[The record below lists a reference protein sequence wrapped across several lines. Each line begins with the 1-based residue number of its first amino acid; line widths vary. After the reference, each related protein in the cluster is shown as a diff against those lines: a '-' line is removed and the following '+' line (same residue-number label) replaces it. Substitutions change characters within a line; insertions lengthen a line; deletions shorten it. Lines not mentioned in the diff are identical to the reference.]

1 LTWTSAWAFDVGV
14 VGDGDVAVSAAN
26 IPDRTSGG
34 WYKIVPRSGER
45 HLGRRSMQELFEAIR
60 EACSRATWSKAVE
73 LTRSANIVGEQADAA
88 HVVLKVAAAGSVVS
102 RTVTLYLE
110 DEDWSCDCSSQADV
124 CEHVAA
130 AAIAWRKAAQSGEG
144 LPKASGHLA
153 SIRYLFARDSGA
165 LSFAR
170 AFVQGEKEEVF
181 EASLSAIQ
189 AGRIQGPR
197 FVASSTDLEVDLILG
212 MRLNGVLPREVLAQ
226 ILDKLADAADARLDG
241 APVKTSRER
250 AVLHGRLADQGMG
263 FRLFVEQDPSVTEVF
278 SNGVVLCGDTLR
290 AVGES
295 KLTGRE
301 LAELRAGVYYPPE
314 RVVELAT
321 QVLPSLQERI
331 PFEVRTRKLPRGS
344 TAQARLQLEV
354 SREGDALSIL
364 PTLVYGDPPVARV
377 DAGNLVL
384 LGDRM
389 PARDELAEER
399 LARQLQSQLGLIP
412 GHRERFEGDAGVAFA
427 RKLAAFRGASIRGDA
442 HQSFFLAP
450 ALAPKL
456 AIVGAGFELTFE
468 SLDEREG
475 PRAARAADP
484 RAVLRAFRSGASL
497 APLLDGGFAPIPK
510 DWLARFGDRIADLL
524 AAKEARGEL
533 PASALPDLARL
544 CEALDQPPPPAF
556 EALKPL
562 FQEFEKLPPPPL
574 PEDLS
579 AALRTY
585 QSQGVAWLAFLRRA
599 GLGALLA
606 DDMGLGK
613 TLQALCA
620 LEGPSLVVA
629 PTSVVHNWAAEA
641 ARFRPSLKVSLYHG
655 PDRALDAKA
664 DLTVT
669 SYALLRLDVEKLAP
683 VAWNAVALDEAQ
695 AIKNPDSQVAR
706 AAYRLKARWRMALTG
721 TPVENRLD
729 ELWSQLHFLNP
740 GLLGGRS
747 DFEDRYAKP
756 IAEGAPGAAAKL
768 RERLRPFV
776 LRRLKRDVAP
786 ELPPRT
792 EVVEH
797 CELTQEER
805 AVYEAI
811 RAATREEIVSRLRA
825 GGSVLAALEA
835 LLRLRQACC
844 HVGLVPGQSAET
856 SSKVELLLENLE
868 EAAADGHKALVFS
881 QWTSLL
887 DRIEPRLKSAG
898 LPFARLDGSTRDRPA
913 VVASF
918 QDEKGP
924 PVMLISLKAGGAGL
938 NLTAADHVFL
948 VDPWWNP
955 AVEDQA
961 ADRAHRIGQER
972 PVFVHRLVA
981 LGTVEERILALQGE
995 KRALAEAALS
1005 GAERAAALTR
1015 EDLLGLLE

>member
-1 LTWTSAWAFDVGV
+1 
-14 VGDGDVAVSAAN
+14 
-26 IPDRTSGG
+26 
-34 WYKIVPRSGER
+34 
-45 HLGRRSMQELFEAIR
+45 MQELFEAIR
-60 EACSRATWSKAVE
+60 QSCSRSTWSKAVE
-73 LTRSANIVGEQADAA
+73 LTRSANIIGERADAS
-88 HVVLKVAAAGSVVS
+88 HVVLKVVAAGQVVS

-110 DEDWSCDCSSQADV
+110 DEDWSCDCASQADV

-130 AAIAWRKAAQSGEG
+130 AAIAWRKAVQSGQG
-144 LPKASGHLA
+144 LPKASA
-153 SIRYLFARDSGA
+153 RVAQVRYVFARTSGA
-165 LSFAR
+165 LAFAR
-170 AFVQGEKEEVF
+170 AFVFRTPEGEREEIF
-181 EASLSAIQ
+181 EVNLSAIQ
-189 AGRIQGPR
+189 AGRVNGPQ
-197 FVASSTDLEVDLILG
+197 FVASSTDLEVELILG
-212 MRLNGVLPREVLAQ
+212 MRSNGVLPREVLAQ
-226 ILDKLADAADARLDG
+226 ILDKLADAPDVRLG
-241 APVKTSRER
+241 GVPVKVSRER
-250 AVLHGRLADQGMG
+250 VVLHGRLVDQGAG
-263 FRLFVEQDPSVTEVF
+263 FRLYVEQDPQVTEVF

-301 LAELRAGVYYPPE
+301 LEELKAGVCFGPE

-321 QVLPSLQERI
+321 QILPSLRERI
-331 PFEVRTRKLPRGS
+331 PFEVRTRRLPRGS
-344 TAQARLQLEV
+344 TARPRIELAV
-354 SREGDALSIL
+354 SREGDALSVL
-364 PTLVYGDPPVARV
+364 ATLVYGDPPVARV
-377 DAGNLVL
+377 DSGNLVL
-384 LGDRM
+384 LADQM
-389 PARDELAEER
+389 PVRDELGEGRLER
-399 LARQLQSQLGLIP
+399 ALQSQLGLVP
-412 GHRERFEGDAGVAFA
+412 GHRERFEGEAGVAIA
-427 RKLAAFRGASIRGDA
+427 QRLEAFKGALIRGDA
-442 HQSFFLAP
+442 QKAFFVAP
-450 ALAPKL
+450 ALAPGL
-456 AIVGAGFELTFE
+456 RVMGDRFELTFE
-468 SLDEREG
+468 SLDEHGGKSTRRSAN
-475 PRAARAADP
+475 PA
-484 RAVLRAFRSGASL
+484 AVLRAFRAGSSL
-497 APLLDGGFAPIPK
+497 VALTEGGFAQIPR
-510 DWLARFGDRIADLL
+510 DWLARFGDRVADLL

-544 CEALDQPPPPAF
+544 CEALGEPAPPAF

-562 FQEFEKLPPPPL
+562 LEGFDRLPAPEL
-574 PEDLS
+574 PRDL
-579 AALRTY
+579 AVELRGY
-585 QSQGVAWLAFLRRA
+585 QRQGVAWLSFLRRA

-620 LEGPSLVVA
+620 LERPSLVVA

-641 ARFRPSLKVSLYHG
+641 ARFRPSLRVSLYHG
-655 PDRALDAKA
+655 PDRALDPSA

-669 SYALLRLDVEKLAP
+669 SYALLRLDLDRLSE
-683 VAWNAVALDEAQ
+683 VAWSTVALDEAQ

-706 AAYRLKARWRMALTG
+706 AAYRLKARWRVALTG

-740 GLLGGRS
+740 GLLGSRS
-747 DFEDRYAKP
+747 DFEERYATP
-756 IAEGAPGAAAKL
+756 IAAGAPGAAARL
-768 RERLRPFV
+768 RERLRPFL
-776 LRRLKRDVAP
+776 LRRLKKDVAP

-792 EVVEH
+792 EVVDH
-797 CELTQEER
+797 CELSEEER

-811 RAATREEIVSRLRA
+811 RAATRADVVERLKS

-844 HVGLVPGQSAET
+844 HVGLVPGQIAET

-887 DRIEPRLKSAG
+887 DRIEPRLSAAG
-898 LPFARLDGSTRDRPA
+898 LSFVRLDGSTRDRPA
-913 VVASF
+913 VVAAF

-924 PVMLISLKAGGAGL
+924 PVMLVSLKAGGAGL

-1005 GAERAAALTR
+1005 GAERAASLTR
-1015 EDLLGLLE
+1015 EDLLGLLA